1 MSRERAPVAAT
12 ATTTAGTSTAGTAT
26 AATPATKP
34 AAGVGKVT
42 KTDAEWKKALTP
54 AQFNVLRE
62 KGTERAFTGKYWEEH
77 AAGEYFC
84 AACGLDLFSSKTK
97 FDSGTGWPSYWE
109 PIAKGHVLEQPD
121 FSMGIPATEV
131 VCARCGGHLGHVFDD
146 GPKPTGL
153 RYCIN
158 SVALTFKPDAAAKVS
173 STTKSTKTTKAAGAT
188 K

>member
-1 MSRERAPVAAT
+1 MRRSIGAAT
-12 ATTTAGTSTAGTAT
+12 GLALFAALILAGTTASA
-26 AATPATKP
+26 PATKP
-34 AAGVGKVT
+34 ATGVGKVS
-42 KTDAEWKKALTP
+42 KTDAEWKKTLTP
-54 AQFNVLRE
+54 AQYQVLRA
-62 KGTERAFTGKYWEEH
+62 KGTERAFTGKYWDEH

-109 PIAKGHVLEQPD
+109 PIAKGHVLERAD
-121 FSMGIPATEV
+121 NVMGIPATEV

-158 SVALTFKPDAAAKVS
+158 SVALTFKPDAPAKVS
-173 STTKSTKTTKAAGAT
+173 STTKSTKTTKGAGVT
-188 K
+188 Q